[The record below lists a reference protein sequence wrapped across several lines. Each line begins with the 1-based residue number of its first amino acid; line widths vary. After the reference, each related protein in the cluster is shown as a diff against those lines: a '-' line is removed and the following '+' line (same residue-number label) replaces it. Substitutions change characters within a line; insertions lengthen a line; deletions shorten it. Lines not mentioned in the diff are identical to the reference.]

1 MNGLGAGE
9 GYPSTPSAR
18 EKIETLLADEE
29 ITASL
34 PEVAGSFTFKQVAD
48 PEKWLPTEVVLR
60 QGYDSDS
67 SVVLVVLR
75 DLMSAAIASNADE
88 DYFKSLFRLTGLK
101 PEQARLRFDINAGL
115 ITKLES

>member
-9 GYPSTPSAR
+9 GYPSAPSAR
-18 EKIETLLADEE
+18 EKIEMLLADEG

-34 PEVAGSFTFKQVAD
+34 SEIVGLFTFKQVTD

-75 DLMSAAIASNADE
+75 DLVNAAITSNADE
-88 DYFKSLFRLTGLK
+88 DYLKNLFRLTGLK
-101 PEQARLRFDINAGL
+101 PEQARLRFDINAGF
-115 ITKLES
+115 ITKLEP